1 MRRIIPLLF
10 ILFLENFAL
19 GYQVPIPVLIK
30 PDNNS
35 VIEETS
41 PKFDWYLIE
50 KNAYKYLITIY
61 EDDNSSKRKIVL
73 RTDVLRPPWNIPAGY
88 LENGKTYYWI
98 VVAKFWNVSSKP
110 SELWNFKIKPKD
122 TDAKNII
129 LGKSIVSPILVI
141 PVKNSIIREPNKIS
155 FDWFEEEGIDSYSI
169 AIYSDVKCTQ
179 KIIRASGVKPPWK
192 ISVTSSDCL
201 ENGKTYYWRVV
212 AEKGNT
218 YSSPSEVW
226 SFTINEEKE
235 SQSSGTNEKIC
246 PNCQKEI
253 EPGSKYCGYCGS
265 KLTGVVKKSNSVEQI
280 KTEYKE
286 SYQSR
291 PEPEPVKEIPYTS
304 KSKTIKDITWIEGG
318 LLVLAILLCL

>member
-88 LENGKTYYWI
+88 
-98 VVAKFWNVSSKP
+98 
-110 SELWNFKIKPKD
+110 
-122 TDAKNII
+122 
-129 LGKSIVSPILVI
+129 
-141 PVKNSIIREPNKIS
+141 
-155 FDWFEEEGIDSYSI
+155 
-169 AIYSDVKCTQ
+169 
-179 KIIRASGVKPPWK
+179 
-192 ISVTSSDCL
+192 L